1 MRTARE
7 WRPLPL
13 LCKRLD
19 VMDPY
24 RGKKAPLEVAAP
36 KQVRRVGG
44 VLLICTTLPPTIG
57 LLRIIAIMVHA
68 L

>member
-36 KQVRRVGG
+36 KQVRR
-44 VLLICTTLPPTIG
+44 LINICLG
-57 LLRIIAIMVHA
+57 RDQVASSWQLRLARA
-68 L
+68 ETC